1 MGGFYNLSP
10 LKTPVK
16 RKAFFSFHYDD
27 IMRVNNVRNAWKIDH
42 PNSPQNRSFYD
53 SSLWESKQ
61 LTGPEQIK
69 RLIREGVE
77 YTSAIC
83 VLIGSHTW
91 QRRWVKYEIARSVID
106 RKGLVGVHINSLNH
120 HQRCAVDQLGFNPIK
135 LMGLAPKKDGGC
147 YLCEWAFVANEW
159 KWIWYDDYTHA
170 ITVPKYMK
178 APELGKPL
186 SLASFTR
193 EYDFARQN
201 GATNI
206 GGWIDMAAQDAGR

>member
-1 MGGFYNLSP
+1 MAGLYNFSP
-10 LKTPVK
+10 LKAPVK

-42 PNSPQNRSFYD
+42 PDSPQNRSFYD
-53 SSLWESKQ
+53 SSLWETGK
-61 LTGPEQIK
+61 LTDPEQIK

-77 YTSAIC
+77 YTSAVC
-83 VLIGSHTW
+83 VLIGSQTW
-91 QRRWVKYEIARSVID
+91 QRR
-106 RKGLVGVHINSLNH
+106 VGVHINSINQ
-120 HQRCAVDQLGFNPIK
+120 HQRRTPDKLGYNPIK
-135 LMGLAPKKDGGC
+135 LMGMAPKKAGGY
-147 YLCEWAFVANEW
+147 YLCEWAYVESEW
-159 KWIWYDDYTHA
+159 KWIWYSDYTQA
-170 ITVPKYMK
+170 ITLPKYMN
-178 APELGKPL
+178 APQLGQPL